1 MSAKPQPTRFPRP
14 PKTLLDS
21 TVPLNIEM
29 EEELNRARLL
39 SAAASEADA
48 EIRAGADGLAQ
59 LLDPKGRRHII
70 CRTGF
75 AARWCAANSDWAF
88 EALS

>member
-14 PKTLLDS
+14 PKTLIES
-21 TVPLNIEM
+21 RVPLNIEM
-29 EEELNRARLL
+29 EAELTASRLL
-39 SAAASEADA
+39 GIAREADA

-59 LLDPKGRRHII
+59 LLDPQGRRHII
-70 CRTGF
+70 CRTAF
-75 AARWCAANSDWAF
+75 AVRWCAGNSDWAF